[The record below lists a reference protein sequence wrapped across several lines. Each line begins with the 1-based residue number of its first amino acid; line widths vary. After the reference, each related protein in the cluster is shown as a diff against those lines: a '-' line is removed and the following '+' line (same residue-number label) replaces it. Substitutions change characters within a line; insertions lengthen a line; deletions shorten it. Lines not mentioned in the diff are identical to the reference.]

1 MGRPV
6 GERLRRVGMVLAAV
20 CVALAST
27 GCEADL
33 GARRSAAVEGAAMV
47 GQAIIAGR
55 YTGLYWLGTGD
66 HAVGELV
73 VEAADCG
80 NEIGGHLV
88 GPDGGE
94 VKLGGTLTGNSLHL
108 AFESSGFSG
117 EMFGVVE
124 RFDFIHGTWTT
135 ADGQGGAW
143 AALYSPGSLA
153 DFPCEPASDIVDE
166 LPGPGDK
173 P

>member
-6 GERLRRVGMVLAAV
+6 AEHPVGAALAAAF
-20 CVALAST
+20 VAFVAT
-27 GCEADL
+27 ACEADL

-66 HAVGELV
+66 RAVGELV

-80 NEIGGHLV
+80 NEIGGRLV
-88 GPDGGE
+88 APDGGE
-94 VKLGGTLTGNSLHL
+94 VELGGMLTGNSLHL
-108 AFESSGFSG
+108 AFESPGFSG

-124 RFDFIHGTWTT
+124 RFDFVHGTWTN
-135 ADGQGGAW
+135 ADGRGGAW
-143 AALYSPGSLA
+143 AALYAPGSLA

-166 LPGPGDK
+166 LPGPGAK